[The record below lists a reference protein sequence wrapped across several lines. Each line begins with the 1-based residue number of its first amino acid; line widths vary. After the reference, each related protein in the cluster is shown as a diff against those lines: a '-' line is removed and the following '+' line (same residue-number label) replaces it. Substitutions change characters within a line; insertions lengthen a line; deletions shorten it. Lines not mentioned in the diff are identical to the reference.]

1 MASTQGGP
9 SANPP
14 TQSLIF
20 VLVPDCDNS
29 FYCMHKLVVVR
40 EDTDI
45 MVLSRIRALA
55 PQRSMTR
62 PGVSQWLKRILAMR
76 RLAIGTA
83 QVLGVS
89 GIDHFRDL
97 I

>member
-1 MASTQGGP
+1 
-9 SANPP
+9 
-14 TQSLIF
+14 
-20 VLVPDCDNS
+20 
-29 FYCMHKLVVVR
+29 MHKLVVVR
-40 EDTDI
+40 EDTDV

-97 I
+97 IQGLSKYIVDIDRNANSAGSTCSQD